1 MEKKI
6 GRNEPC
12 PCGSGKKF
20 KNCHLGREEELFFIQ
35 TEMMKKE
42 VAQKIT
48 ALPEADYGRAKEIA
62 EALNIQELTGNTDI
76 TGIKFVDFNEY
87 VALESF
93 GKGNLEEKHYECGGL
108 IVNPMKTEDI
118 DTKNIYIAITPNIND
133 SSLIHELAH
142 VLDFLGGSG
151 LLPGS
156 TFQISLKTGI
166 PMEHLDHL
174 KEFADWL
181 DYLKN
186 RFHIELDAEDRI
198 ISYLNEHHML
208 IGVSLLKK
216 QDIKGLASQSKK
228 MLDFLMAHK
237 AEINGLIRDRLGYL
251 ESASP

>member
-20 KNCHLGREEELFFIQ
+20 KNCHLGREHELFSIQ
-35 TEMMKKE
+35 NEMMKKE
-42 VAQKIT
+42 IAEKIT

-62 EALNIQELTGNTDI
+62 NALNIKELANNSDI
-76 TGIKFVDFNEY
+76 EGIKFLDFKEY
-87 VALESF
+87 IALESF
-93 GKGNLEEKHYECGGL
+93 DKANLKDKLYKCAGL
-108 IVNPMKTEDI
+108 IVNPKKIEKI

-156 TFQISLKTGI
+156 TFQISLQTSI

-174 KEFADWL
+174 KEFADWM
-181 DYLKN
+181 DYLKD
-186 RFHIELDAEDRI
+186 RFHIELDAEDKI

-208 IGVSLLKK
+208 IEASLLKNK
-216 QDIKGLASQSKK
+216 DIKSLVSRSKK
-228 MLDFLMAHK
+228 MIDFLMKHK
-237 AEINGLIRDRLGYL
+237 EEINDLIKDRVGYL
-251 ESASP
+251 ECASS

>member
-20 KNCHLGREEELFFIQ
+20 KNCHLGREGELFLIQ
-35 TEMMKKE
+35 TELMKKQ

-62 EALNIQELTGNTDI
+62 NALNIKELTGNTDI

-87 VALESF
+87 IALESF
-93 GKGNLEEKHYECGGL
+93 DKGNLKEKHYECGGL
-108 IVNPMKTEDI
+108 IVNPMKTEET

-156 TFQISLKTGI
+156 TFQVSLRTGI

-181 DYLKN
+181 DYLKEQ
-186 RFHIELDAEDRI
+186 FDIELNAEDKI
-198 ISYLNEHHML
+198 ISYLNEHNML
-208 IGVSLLKK
+208 IETSLLRNK
-216 QDIKGLASQSKK
+216 DINSLVSQSKK
-228 MLDFLMAHK
+228 ILDFLMTHK
-237 AEINGLIRDRLGYL
+237 EDINGLIRDRVGYL
-251 ESASP
+251 ESASS